1 MIGSKVLHYN
11 ILQRLMGDPGA
22 RGGGV
27 YLAEDARLRRRVTL
41 EFLDGDAWRD
51 EAARERVSFEVRT
64 ASMLSHP
71 NIAAVYGLEEAGGRA
86 FVVTEHVP
94 GESLRALLERGAIDT
109 DRAIDVA
116 LQILSALSSA
126 HETGVVHRSL
136 SPGRVVVTP
145 SGRVKVVDFAPSRSA
160 DPRYAA
166 PEQRGGTR
174 ADHRC
179 DLFSFGVIL
188 EEMLGGAPDRF
199 PPGLRAIVDSIIETD
214 PERRYQSAHEIQVEL
229 ARFQAGRLNR

>member
-11 ILQRLMGDPGA
+11 ILQRLMGDPVA
-22 RGGGV
+22 RGGDV

-41 EFLDGDAWRD
+41 EFLDGNAWRD
-51 EAARERVSFEVRT
+51 EAVRERVSFEVRT

-71 NIAAVYGLEEAGGRA
+71 NVAAVYGLEEAGGRA
-86 FVVTEHVP
+86 FVVTEHVR

-109 DRAIDVA
+109 DRAIDIA
-116 LQILSALSSA
+116 LQILSALSGA

-136 SPGRVVVTP
+136 SPGRVVVAP
-145 SGRVKVVDFAPSRSA
+145 SGRVKVVDFAPARST

-166 PEQRGGTR
+166 PEQRRGTR

-179 DLFSFGVIL
+179 DLFSFGVII
-188 EEMLGGAPDRF
+188 EEMLVGSPGGIPG
-199 PPGLRAIVDSIIETD
+199 GLRAIVDKALEND
-214 PERRYQSAHEIQVEL
+214 QERRYRSAHEIQVEL